1 MPRPPLSRR
10 RAIGGL
16 ALVTCLVTSA
26 CGGGGGPDAAD
37 STTPVSQNTA
47 ALVTLNHQWPLTGLP
62 VDGDL
67 PGHGVFVVKIDN
79 TPAAAPQVGLASADM
94 VVEELVEGGLT
105 RLATFF
111 YSTLPP
117 GPVGPAR
124 AMRATDIGIV
134 KPIDAILVG
143 SGGAPRTLARIAGA
157 KITTGSE
164 REGSKGF
171 VRDASRGAAPYNL
184 MVNLQTLAGTFK
196 GRTPLHTYFSFG
208 SESDFPGGKPA
219 ESFDVVFSGAH
230 TTSWKYVDG
239 QGYIRQDSLA
249 EPGDDFVP
257 DSVLVLRVPF
267 GDAGYLDPAGNP
279 VPEALFFGKG
289 TATLFHDGQ
298 MVAANWTKADASA
311 PLELKTSDGPL
322 AVPAG
327 HIWTEL
333 IPATGS
339 RVTVR

>member
-1 MPRPPLSRR
+1 MPRPPMSRR
-10 RAIGGL
+10 RALGGL
-16 ALVTCLVTSA
+16 ALVICLVTSA
-26 CGGGGGPDAAD
+26 CSGGGGPDAAD

-124 AMRATDIGIV
+124 SMRATDIGIV

-171 VRDASRGAAPYNL
+171 IRDDSRGVAPYNL
-184 MVNLQTLAGTFK
+184 MVNLQTLAGTFR
-196 GRTPLHTYFSFG
+196 GRTPMHPYFSFG

-219 ESFDVVFSGAH
+219 GSFDVVF
-230 TTSWKYVDG
+230 
-239 QGYIRQDSLA
+239 
-249 EPGDDFVP
+249 
-257 DSVLVLRVPF
+257 
-267 GDAGYLDPAGNP
+267 
-279 VPEALFFGKG
+279 
-289 TATLFHDGQ
+289 
-298 MVAANWTKADASA
+298 
-311 PLELKTSDGPL
+311 
-322 AVPAG
+322 
-327 HIWTEL
+327 
-333 IPATGS
+333 
-339 RVTVR
+339 